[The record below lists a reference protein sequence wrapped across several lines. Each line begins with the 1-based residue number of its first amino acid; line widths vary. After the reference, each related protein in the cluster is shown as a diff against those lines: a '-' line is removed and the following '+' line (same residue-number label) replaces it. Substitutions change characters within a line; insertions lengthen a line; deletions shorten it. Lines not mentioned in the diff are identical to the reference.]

1 MLTESKRQEEAEFY
15 QILNKIRIG
24 EFLESDV
31 QDYFRANVVNNAI
44 DDTAIESSEDTI
56 AGSNPIKPSKLEC
69 TNAEIVKKNMKLLVS
84 QRGELMEYPQLKVS
98 DSLIY

>member
-31 QDYFRANVVNNAI
+31 QDYFRANVVNNVI

-56 AGSNPIKPSKLEC
+56 AESNPIKPSKLEC

-84 QRGELMEYPQLKVS
+84 QRGELMVYPQLKV
-98 DSLIY
+98 